1 MSDIMYIINMEVR
14 WARMSIGDEIKRKRS
29 EKNLTQDKLAEKIGV
44 SRNYISDLEND
55 RYVPSVKTLSKI
67 ASVLQMDLNF
77 LLEMSEI

>member
-1 MSDIMYIINMEVR
+1 
-14 WARMSIGDEIKRKRS
+14 MSIGDEIKRKRS